1 MSGHGGFSAI
11 GSGMQVPQPLAMP
24 NVEELQ
30 PGKDKRGAL
39 NVEGH
44 KAEVQIADT
53 RLDQTNRLA
62 ANLDA
67 MLLRAAKTASAPVDV
82 KALKDTLVAAGLDKA
97 TRKAI
102 EGAAK
107 KAQTSFQA
115 INQFSGRQIAEA
127 LTKDEKGH
135 FDWNE
140 ASPVGKAIKAA
151 LDAQADLS
159 ELLYTAQDSLPPNA
173 SARARDAVMEA
184 MFQTDRRASELQ
196 TLVCD
201 FADMAEK
208 AGNDPAINARL
219 DKTLESLIP
228 SQSLKMHGSEKIA
241 ADFRT
246 TLMPLAKRIDDLAAA
261 KERQLSD
268 GEATKIRRQ
277 IDEAFNALAKAE
289 TTYAAKGMPLDHSLF
304 ESARGMLTDL
314 TKRLNGIR
322 REVAMASMRTF
333 IDKTFTAP
341 DLPILQDKFKPL
353 VKKLFP
359 ALVSAIDTQ
368 RLLRKAALEF
378 LEKHND
384 ATVRKMNTLARELA
398 SLSSAVEN
406 ELKSIE
412 KQEYKD
418 QPIFNFAYEKHEA
431 VQNLVNSLSRKDRN
445 ACTPEFVKEFCQA
458 MMSFVADNVEAE
470 FGALKVAYGGIF
482 GASTQTAHLVQ
493 MFRNA
498 ADHDS
503 SKFLTNKT
511 LAAVFEGRAAVTTV
525 VETRLAGLPD
535 EDADPALDSTNAVS
549 SKPLGSGQVNTVY
562 QVGYKDGSTYI
573 FKPEAPG
580 RQGLEG
586 LQLSK
591 GSYKDTQLVA
601 QLNMSAQKT
610 ADAFGLGDVMTKTS
624 VGAHDGQFGL
634 FMEKALGCEAANYGR
649 DNPRTEPGC
658 LNAQQIKELPDAQ
671 YGKVV
676 GELMRKTNRLE
687 WFDILTGQGD
697 RHHHNYM
704 VNVPEAGDVTVKAI
718 DNDACF
724 GTFIIAPGVFVL
736 RGEHAAKFAQAVN
749 TVGRKLYPSE
759 VTGRQIGRLNHD
771 PGIRQLANGAIV
783 VDTSKMRAPELHFCL
798 KTATG
803 CHVTRAPDYIDEE
816 LYDKLVAMKG
826 GEAREKYIADLKA
839 RLTQDQVDVA
849 INRLD
854 AAIAHAEKLKEDGR
868 VVSTDDWGK
877 KDVQRMVAGPKPKPL
892 PAVGGRSP
900 NDTIFAKNVQADVN
914 DLQGSLFRR
923 DLLPHIAK
931 PGWFEE

>member
-1 MSGHGGFSAI
+1 MSGHGGFSVI
-11 GSGMQVPQPLAMP
+11 GSGMKVPQPLAMP
-24 NVEELQ
+24 KVEELQ
-30 PGKDKRGAL
+30 PGKDKLGGL
-39 NVEGH
+39 NVEEH
-44 KAEVQIADT
+44 KAEAQIADA
-53 RLDQTNRLA
+53 RLDKTNRLA
-62 ANLDA
+62 ANLDT
-67 MLLRAAKTASAPVDV
+67 MLLKAAKTASAPVDV

-107 KAQTSFQA
+107 KAQASFQA

-127 LTKDEKGH
+127 LTKDGKGR
-135 FDWNE
+135 FDWDATN
-140 ASPVGKAIKAA
+140 PVGQAIKAA

-159 ELLYTAQDSLPPNA
+159 ELLYKAQNSMPRGA
-173 SARARDAVMEA
+173 SARARGALEEA

-261 KERQLSD
+261 KERQLSN

-304 ESARGMLTDL
+304 KSARGMLTDL
-314 TKRLNGIR
+314 TQHLDGIR
-322 REVAMASMRTF
+322 REVTLGSMRTF

-359 ALVSAIDTQ
+359 ALMAAIETQ
-368 RLLRKAALEF
+368 KLLRKAALEF
-378 LEKHND
+378 LEKHSD
-384 ATVRKMNTLARELA
+384 ATARKMDTLARELA
-398 SLSSAVEN
+398 GLSTAVEKD
-406 ELKSIE
+406 LKSIE
-412 KQEYKD
+412 VREYKD
-418 QPIFNFAYEKHEA
+418 MPMFNLAYEKHEV

-445 ACTPEFVKEFCQA
+445 ACTPEFVKEFCQT
-458 MMSFVADNVEAE
+458 MMSFLADNYEAE
-470 FGALKVAYGGIF
+470 FGALKVIYGGIS
-482 GASTQTAHLVQ
+482 GTDTQTAHLVQ
-493 MFRNA
+493 MYRNA
-498 ADHDS
+498 ADRDP

-511 LAAVFEGRAAVTTV
+511 LAAVFEGRTAVTTV

-535 EDADPALDSTNAVS
+535 EDADPARDDSNVLS
-549 SKPLGSGQVNTVY
+549 SKSLGSGKVNTVY

-591 GSYKDTQLVA
+591 GSYADTQLVA
-601 QLNMSAQKT
+601 QFNMAAQKT

-634 FMEKALGCEAANYGR
+634 FMEKAPGCEAAQYGKT
-649 DNPRTEPGC
+649 NQNTEPGR
-658 LNAQQIKELPDAQ
+658 LTPKQIKELPDAQ

-676 GELMRKTNRLE
+676 GELMRKSNRLE

-704 VNVPEAGDVTVKAI
+704 VNVPEKGDVTVKAI

-736 RGEHAAKFAQAVN
+736 RGEHAAKFAQAVT

-854 AAIAHAEKLKEDGR
+854 AAIAHAEKLKEAGR
-868 VVSTDDWGK
+868 VISTEDWGK
-877 KDVQRMVAGPKPKPL
+877 KDVQRMVAGGKAKGL
-892 PAVGGRSP
+892 PQVGGQSP
-900 NDTIFAKNVQADVN
+900 KSTEFAKKVKGTVADHEVP
-914 DLQGSLFRR
+914 LFRR

>member
-1 MSGHGGFSAI
+1 MSGHGGFSVI
-11 GSGMQVPQPLAMP
+11 GSGMKVSQTFDLPK
-24 NVEELQ
+24 VEELQ

-67 MLLRAAKTASAPVDV
+67 MLLRAAKTASTPVDV

-107 KAQTSFQA
+107 KAQASFQA

-127 LTKDEKGH
+127 LVKDAKGR

-140 ASPVGKAIKAA
+140 ANPVGKAVKAA

-173 SARARDAVMEA
+173 SARARGALEEA

-246 TLMPLAKRIDDLAAA
+246 SLMPLAKRIDDLAAA

-289 TTYAAKGMPLDHSLF
+289 RTYAAKGMPLDHSLF
-304 ESARGMLTDL
+304 KSARGMLTDL

-368 RLLRKAALEF
+368 KLLHKAALEF

-398 SLSSAVEN
+398 SLSSAVGN

-624 VGAHDGQFGL
+624 VFGL
-634 FMEKALGCEAANYGR
+634 FMEKALGSEAANYGR

-914 DLQGSLFRR
+914 DHQGSLFRR

>member
-1 MSGHGGFSAI
+1 
-11 GSGMQVPQPLAMP
+11 MP
-24 NVEELQ
+24 
-30 PGKDKRGAL
+30 
-39 NVEGH
+39 
-44 KAEVQIADT
+44 
-53 RLDQTNRLA
+53 
-62 ANLDA
+62 
-67 MLLRAAKTASAPVDV
+67 
-82 KALKDTLVAAGLDKA
+82 
-97 TRKAI
+97 
-102 EGAAK
+102 
-107 KAQTSFQA
+107 
-115 INQFSGRQIAEA
+115 
-127 LTKDEKGH
+127 
-135 FDWNE
+135 
-140 ASPVGKAIKAA
+140 
-151 LDAQADLS
+151 
-159 ELLYTAQDSLPPNA
+159 
-173 SARARDAVMEA
+173 
-184 MFQTDRRASELQ
+184 
-196 TLVCD
+196 D
-201 FADMAEK
+201 F
-208 AGNDPAINARL
+208 P
-219 DKTLESLIP
+219 T
-228 SQSLKMHGSEKIA
+228 
-241 ADFRT
+241 
-246 TLMPLAKRIDDLAAA
+246 
-261 KERQLSD
+261 
-268 GEATKIRRQ
+268 
-277 IDEAFNALAKAE
+277 
-289 TTYAAKGMPLDHSLF
+289 
-304 ESARGMLTDL
+304 
-314 TKRLNGIR
+314 
-322 REVAMASMRTF
+322 
-333 IDKTFTAP
+333 
-341 DLPILQDKFKPL
+341 
-353 VKKLFP
+353 
-359 ALVSAIDTQ
+359 
-368 RLLRKAALEF
+368 
-378 LEKHND
+378 
-384 ATVRKMNTLARELA
+384 
-398 SLSSAVEN
+398 
-406 ELKSIE
+406 
-412 KQEYKD
+412 
-418 QPIFNFAYEKHEA
+418 
-431 VQNLVNSLSRKDRN
+431 
-445 ACTPEFVKEFCQA
+445 
-458 MMSFVADNVEAE
+458 
-470 FGALKVAYGGIF
+470 
-482 GASTQTAHLVQ
+482 
-493 MFRNA
+493 
-498 ADHDS
+498 
-503 SKFLTNKT
+503 
-511 LAAVFEGRAAVTTV
+511 
-525 VETRLAGLPD
+525 GLPD

-634 FMEKALGCEAANYGR
+634 FMEKALGSEAANYGR
-649 DNPRTEPGC
+649 DNPRTEPGR

-931 PGWFEE
+931 PGWFED

>member
-1 MSGHGGFSAI
+1 MSGHGGFSVI
-11 GSGMQVPQPLAMP
+11 GSGMKVPQPLVMP
-24 NVEELQ
+24 KVEELQ

-44 KAEVQIADT
+44 KAEVQVADT

-62 ANLDA
+62 ANLDT
-67 MLLRAAKTASAPVDV
+67 MLLRAAKTASTPVDA
-82 KALKDTLVAAGLDKA
+82 KALKDNLAAAGLDRA
-97 TRKAI
+97 TRKLI

-107 KAQTSFQA
+107 KAQASFQA

-127 LTKDEKGH
+127 LTKDEKGR
-135 FDWNE
+135 FDWD
-140 ASPVGKAIKAA
+140 ATKPVGQAIKAA

-159 ELLYTAQDSLPPNA
+159 ELLYKALNSLPTNA
-173 SARARDAVMEA
+173 NARARDAIEEA

-289 TTYAAKGMPLDHSLF
+289 RTYAAKGVPLDHSLF

-314 TKRLNGIR
+314 TQRLSGIR

-341 DLPILQDKFKPL
+341 DIPILQEKFKPL
-353 VKKLFP
+353 VRKIFP
-359 ALVSAIDTQ
+359 ALMAAIETQ
-368 RLLRKAALEF
+368 KLLRKAALEF
-378 LEKHND
+378 LEKHSD
-384 ATVRKMNTLARELA
+384 ETARKMDTLANELA
-398 SLSSAVEN
+398 SLSSAVEKD
-406 ELKSIE
+406 LKSIE
-412 KQEYKD
+412 GREYKD
-418 QPIFNFAYEKHEA
+418 MPMFNFAYEEHEA
-431 VQNLVNSLSRKDRN
+431 VRNLVNSLPRKDRN
-445 ACTPEFVKEFCQA
+445 ACTHEFVKEFCQT
-458 MMSFVADNVEAE
+458 MMSFLANNYEAD
-470 FGALKVAYGGIF
+470 FGSLKVIYGGIS
-482 GASTQTAHLVQ
+482 GTATQTAHLVQ
-493 MFRNA
+493 MYRNA
-498 ADHDS
+498 ADHDP

-511 LAAVFEGRAAVTTV
+511 LAAVFEGKAAVTTV

-535 EDADPALDSTNAVS
+535 EDADPARDDSNVLS
-549 SKPLGSGQVNTVY
+549 SKTLGSGKANTVY

-591 GSYKDTQLVA
+591 GSYADTQLVA
-601 QLNMSAQKT
+601 QLNMAAQKT

-624 VGAHDGQFGL
+624 VGVHDGQFGL
-634 FMEKALGCEAANYGR
+634 FMEKAPGCEAAKCEKTNQS
-649 DNPRTEPGC
+649 TEPGS
-658 LNAQQIKELPDAQ
+658 LTPKQIKELPDAQ

-676 GELMRKTNRLE
+676 GELMRKSNRLE

-704 VNVPEAGDVTVKAI
+704 VNVPEKGDVTVKAI

-724 GTFIIAPGVFVL
+724 GNFIVGPGKFL
-736 RGEHAAKFAQAVN
+736 LHGEHAAVFEMHLAQV
-749 TVGRKLYPSE
+749 RKNLYPPAAS
-759 VTGRQIGRLNHD
+759 GAQRNRINGD
-771 PGIRQLANGAIV
+771 PGITRLQNGLIYI
-783 VDTSKMRAPELHFCL
+783 DTSKMEAQEIHYCL
-798 KTATG
+798 QNATG
-803 CHVTRAPDYIDEE
+803 CHVTRAPDYIDED
-816 LYDKLVAMKG
+816 LYNKLVAMKSG
-826 GEAREKYIADLKA
+826 KAREDYLADLRA
-839 RLTQDQVDVA
+839 RLTPDQVQA
-849 INRLD
+849 AMTRLNT
-854 AAIAHAEKLKEDGR
+854 AIAHAEKLKEAGR
-868 VVSTDDWGK
+868 VISTDDWGK
-877 KDVQRMVAGPKPKPL
+877 QDVQRMVAGGKAKGL
-892 PAVGGRSP
+892 PQVGGQSP
-900 NDTIFAKNVQADVN
+900 KSTEFAKKVKGTVADHEVP
-914 DLQGSLFRR
+914 LFRR